1 LRTLLINGHPFKTEF
16 GGMPMV
22 IYVGG
27 MKHFLRLSTLPNGV
41 RAGKVYIKS
50 MLGNQETEQ
59 GAGGNS
65 PNQGNI

>member
-1 LRTLLINGHPFKTEF
+1 
-16 GGMPMV
+16 MV